1 MNDGLKWFNWLYMT
15 VTEAIENKVA
25 GGGFNDPAW
34 LSELDVLFARLY
46 FEAIAGD
53 LSGGPCPD
61 CWQSGGC
68 ANPDYGRRGPRKY
81 WERLTGSLRLL
92 RKTAHN

>member
-1 MNDGLKWFNWLYMT
+1 MFSNDPQLLDLVQTAPNTIPDVLDTMQAIDTLVTDGDGLKWFNWLYMT

-46 FEAIAGD
+46 FDAVAGE
-53 LSGGPCPD
+53 LSGGSCPE
-61 CWQSGGC
+61 C
-68 ANPDYGRRGPRKY
+68 
-81 WERLTGSLRLL
+81 
-92 RKTAHN
+92 